1 MSDPN
6 IALRRSAEE
15 EPPLTVEEPAPTI
28 EGAAGKGDEVNF
40 APQRKLIWWRFR
52 RNKLAV
58 VGLVIMAAIYL
69 LAIFCEF
76 LAPKT
81 QDFNQATYSYAPP
94 QVIHVTWDGA
104 GGWGPRL
111 YVNDYIGTPNAELLT
126 RDYAVNEDKRIYLRF
141 FAKGEPY
148 DLWGLF
154 RSDLHFFGPVHASDP
169 LYLFGADEQGRD
181 LFSRIIYGTRISMS
195 VGLIG
200 VAVGLILGLMLG
212 GISGYFGGATD
223 SLIQR
228 GIEFFMSI
236 PTLPLW
242 LGLAAAIPPGL
253 DPVLGYFLITLILS
267 LISWT
272 GLARVIRSR
281 FLQMRAEDYVLA
293 AELDAVPRL
302 RIIRRHMLPAFT
314 SHIIASLTLSIPG
327 MILGETALSFL
338 GFGLQP
344 PVVSWGVLLNDAQ
357 NIRVLSFAPW
367 LLLPGLVVVIT
378 VMALNFVGD
387 GMRDAADP
395 YES

>member
-1 MSDPN
+1 VTDPN
-6 IALRRSAEE
+6 IALRRAAEE
-15 EPPLTVEEPAPTI
+15 EPPLTVEEPTPPLAD
-28 EGAAGKGDEVNF
+28 AGGSTDQINF
-40 APQRKLIWWRFR
+40 APQYKLVWWRFR
-52 RNKLAV
+52 KNKLAV
-58 VGLVIMAAIYL
+58 IGLFLMAAIYL

-81 QDFNQATYSYAPP
+81 QDFNRATYSYAPP
-94 QVIHVTWDGA
+94 QGIHFAWDG
-104 GGWGPRL
+104 GPHV
-111 YVNDYIGTPNAELLT
+111 YVYDYIGKPNPQLLT
-126 RDYAVNEDKRIYLRF
+126 RDYTVNEDKRIYLRF
-141 FAKGEPY
+141 FAKGEEY
-148 DLWGLF
+148 ELWGLF
-154 RSDLHFFGPVHASDP
+154 RSDLHFFGPVHANDP
-169 LYLFGADEQGRD
+169 LYLLGADEQGRD
-181 LFSRIIYGTRISMS
+181 LFSRIVYGTRISMS

-200 VAVGLILGLMLG
+200 VLVGLILGVMLG
-212 GISGYFGGATD
+212 GISGYFGGTTD
-223 SLIQR
+223 TLIQR

-253 DPVLGYFLITLILS
+253 DPVKGYFLITLILS

-272 GLARVIRSR
+272 GLARVVRSR
-281 FLQMRAEDYVLA
+281 FMQIRAEDYVLA
-293 AELDAVPRL
+293 AELDAVPRM
-302 RIIRRHMLPAFT
+302 RIIRRHMMPAFT

-338 GFGLQP
+338 GFGLQA

>member
-6 IALRRSAEE
+6 IALRRAAEE
-15 EPPLTVEEPAPTI
+15 EPPLTVEEPSAPAPAS
-28 EGAAGKGDEVNF
+28 GDKGDEINF
-40 APQRKLIWWRFR
+40 APQYKLVWWRFR
-52 RNKLAV
+52 KNKLAV
-58 VGLVIMAAIYL
+58 IGLGLMVVIYL

-76 LAPKT
+76 LAPKV
-81 QDFNQATYSYAPP
+81 QDFNRATYSYAPP
-94 QVIHVTWDGA
+94 QGLHVAWDG
-104 GGWGPRL
+104 GPHL
-111 YVNDYIGTPNAELLT
+111 YVNDWIGTPNAQLLT
-126 RDYAVNEDKRIYLRF
+126 RDYKVNEDKRIYLRF
-141 FAKGEPY
+141 FVKGDPY
-148 DLWGLF
+148 VMWGVF
-154 RSDLHFFGPVHASDP
+154 HSDIHFFGPVHANDP

-200 VAVGLILGLMLG
+200 VFLGLILGVMLG
-212 GISGYFGGATD
+212 GISGYFGGTTD
-223 SLIQR
+223 TLIQR

-253 DPVLGYFLITLILS
+253 DPVKGYFLITLILS

-272 GLARVIRSR
+272 GLARVVRSR
-281 FLQMRAEDYVLA
+281 FMQIRGEDYVLA
-293 AELDAVPRL
+293 AELDGVSRM
-302 RIIRRHMLPAFT
+302 RIIRRHMVPAFT

-338 GFGLQP
+338 GFGLQA

>member
-1 MSDPN
+1 VTDPN

-15 EPPLTVEEPAPTI
+15 EPPLTVEEPVPTLL
-28 EGAAGKGDEVNF
+28 GAGDKSDEINF
-40 APQRKLIWWRFR
+40 APQYKLVWWRFR
-52 RNKLAV
+52 KNKLAV
-58 VGLVIMAAIYL
+58 IGLVIMALVYF

-81 QDFNQATYSYAPP
+81 QDFNRATYSYAPP
-94 QVIHVTWDGA
+94 QGIHVAWDG
-104 GGWGPRL
+104 GPHL
-111 YVNDYIGTPNAELLT
+111 YVNDYIGTPNRELLT
-126 RDYAVNEDKRIYLRF
+126 RDYRVNEDKRIYLRF
-141 FAKGEPY
+141 FATGEEY
-148 DLWGLF
+148 ELWGVF
-154 RSDLHFFGPVHASDP
+154 RSDLHFFGPVHAGDP
-169 LYLFGADEQGRD
+169 FYLFGADEQGRD

-200 VAVGLILGLMLG
+200 VFVGLILGIMLG
-212 GISGYFGGATD
+212 GISGYIGGTTD
-223 SLIQR
+223 TLIQR

-253 DPVLGYFLITLILS
+253 DPVKGYFLITLILS

-272 GLARVIRSR
+272 GLARVVRSR
-281 FLQMRAEDYVLA
+281 FMQIRAEDYVLA
-293 AELDAVPRL
+293 AELDGVPRM
-302 RIIRRHMLPAFT
+302 RIINRHMLPAFT

>member
-1 MSDPN
+1 VTDPN
-6 IALRRSAEE
+6 IALRRAAEE
-15 EPPLTVEEPAPTI
+15 EPPLTVEEPTPPLAD
-28 EGAAGKGDEVNF
+28 AAGSTDQINF
-40 APQRKLIWWRFR
+40 APQYKLVWWRFR
-52 RNKLAV
+52 KNKLAV
-58 VGLVIMAAIYL
+58 IGLFLMAAIYL

-81 QDFNQATYSYAPP
+81 QDFNRATYSYAPP
-94 QVIHVTWDGA
+94 QGIHFAWDG
-104 GGWGPRL
+104 GPHVFV
-111 YVNDYIGTPNAELLT
+111 YDYIGKPNPQLLT
-126 RDYAVNEDKRIYLRF
+126 RDYTVNEDKRIYLRF
-141 FAKGEPY
+141 FAKGEEY
-148 DLWGLF
+148 ELWGLF
-154 RSDLHFFGPVHASDP
+154 RSDLHFFGPVHANDP
-169 LYLFGADEQGRD
+169 LYLLGADEQGRD

-200 VAVGLILGLMLG
+200 VLVGLILGVMLG
-212 GISGYFGGATD
+212 GISGYFGGTTD
-223 SLIQR
+223 TLIQR

-253 DPVLGYFLITLILS
+253 DPVKGYFLITLILS

-272 GLARVIRSR
+272 GLARVVRSR
-281 FLQMRAEDYVLA
+281 FMQIRAEDYVLA
-293 AELDAVPRL
+293 AELDAVPRM
-302 RIIRRHMLPAFT
+302 RIIRRHMMPAFT

-338 GFGLQP
+338 GFGLQA